1 MPENQPNASR
11 RALLSVSNKDG
22 LIAFAQSLRELGF
35 EIISTGGTAAALSAA
50 NIPVLNVSDVTGFPE
65 MLEGRVKTLHP
76 GVHGGLLADRSK
88 PEHLAAIAAHH
99 IMPIDLLCV
108 NLYPFA
114 ATIAKPDVTLEN
126 AIENIDIGGPAMI
139 RSAAKNHNH
148 VLVVVDP
155 ADYAPLIAELQSSSD
170 GIGQSTL
177 ATRRRLAA
185 KAFTHTAQYDT
196 TISQWL
202 TQRFAQEEQA
212 KEQATEQTE
221 APSADPGT
229 VPAAQQA
236 DTQPDDTSVLPS
248 SFAIHYSKAQDCRYG
263 ENPHQQ
269 AAFYV
274 APNVT
279 EPCVAN
285 ARQIWGK
292 ELSFNNI
299 YDLNGALET
308 VKEFSEE
315 DRPAAVIIKHT
326 NPCGAA
332 LGDTLADAF
341 QKARLGDPIS
351 AFGGILAVTRILD
364 VATAEAITGKN
375 TFFEAIIAPGYEAEA
390 IPILKERK
398 AWGANLR
405 LLEVA
410 DLRDWRDKAEVT
422 GPDFKR
428 VTGGVLVQTPDH
440 VVITPDKLEVVTERA
455 PTPEEIEELLFAW
468 RIVRHVKSNAIV
480 FTKARQVVGVGA
492 GQMNR
497 VRSVKLAVEQA
508 GEQARGAVMGSDA
521 FFPFPDGP
529 EAAAAAGITAII
541 QPGGSKKDQET
552 IDVCNKNGIAMVYT
566 GIRHFLH

>member
-1 MPENQPNASR
+1 MTASESQSALSR
-11 RALLSVSNKDG
+11 RALLSVSNKNG
-22 LIAFAQSLRELGF
+22 LIPFAQGLHELGY
-35 EIISTGGTAAALSAA
+35 EIVSTGGTATALA
-50 NIPVLNVSDVTGFPE
+50 NAGVPVVNVSDVTGFPE

-76 GVHGGLLADRSK
+76 GVHGGILADRNK
-88 PEHLAAIAAHH
+88 PDHVAAIQSHN
-99 IMPIDLLCV
+99 IRLIDLVCV

-114 ATIAKPDVTLEN
+114 ATVAKPDVTLED

-148 VLVVVDP
+148 VIVVVDP
-155 ADYAPLIAELQSSSD
+155 ADYPTLLTELQGEDD
-170 GIGQSTL
+170 GVGQVSL
-177 ATRRRLAA
+177 ATRRRLSV
-185 KAFTHTAQYDT
+185 KAFAHTWQYDAY
-196 TISQWL
+196 ISLWL
-202 TQRFAQEEQA
+202 AQRFAEESQE
-212 KEQATEQTE
+212 TPTL
-221 APSADPGT
+221 
-229 VPAAQQA
+229 
-236 DTQPDDTSVLPS
+236 LPE
-248 SFAIHYSKAQDCRYG
+248 SFAIDYSKAQNCRYG
-263 ENPHQQ
+263 ENPHQE

-274 APNVT
+274 AENIT

-285 ARQIWGK
+285 AKQIHGK

-299 YDLNGALET
+299 YDLNGALES

-332 LGDTLADAF
+332 LGDDLADAF
-341 QKARLGDPIS
+341 QKARLGDPVS
-351 AFGGILAVTRILD
+351 AFGGILAVTRVLD

-375 TFFEAIIAPGYEAEA
+375 TFFEAIIAPGFEAEA
-390 IPILKERK
+390 IPILTERK

-405 LLEVA
+405 LLEVG
-410 DLRDWRDKAEVT
+410 DLRGWRDKAKAT
-422 GPDFKR
+422 GLDFKR
-428 VTGGVLVQTPDH
+428 VTGGVLAQTPDH
-440 VVITPDKLEVVTERA
+440 VVVTAEGLEVVTERA

-508 GEQARGAVMGSDA
+508 GELAQGAVVASDA

-552 IDVCNKNGIAMVYT
+552 IDVCNRNNIAMVYT